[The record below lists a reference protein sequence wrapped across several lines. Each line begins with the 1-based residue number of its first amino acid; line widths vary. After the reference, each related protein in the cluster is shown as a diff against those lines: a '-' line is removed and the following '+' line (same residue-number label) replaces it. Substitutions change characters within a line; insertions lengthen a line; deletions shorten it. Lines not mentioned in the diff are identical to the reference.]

1 MNKKLLIHVLENVR
15 DNGEWVWT
23 GDHLLYENERAKLRF
38 EQSGYTTH
46 QYIVAGILLVK
57 SGKMLTSNEESRF
70 LPPLCLTLDGF
81 EYLFELKHPVLAWF
95 KRNWFVAT
103 IATATLGL
111 SAFSI
116 GFNIWLQL
124 NR

>member
-1 MNKKLLIHVLENVR
+1 MNKKLLIHALENVR

-70 LPPLCLTLDGF
+70 PAPSMLDSR
-81 EYLFELKHPVLAWF
+81 W
-95 KRNWFVAT
+95 
-103 IATATLGL
+103 I
-111 SAFSI
+111 
-116 GFNIWLQL
+116 
-124 NR
+124 